1 VKSRLAAGGALVVAV
16 LALASS
22 VAAQGEEVTMTMRRY
37 FDPMCNCIRVQFTGR
52 VSSGRADEY
61 VTVLQQRCGSR
72 FSTAMAGATT
82 SAGGFWEAAP
92 SSYYLH
98 APLVPG
104 TFRAR
109 WKSHLSRPAVF
120 RPPLRITVR
129 RQRTGRFL
137 VIVWPA
143 HTTLRGEF
151 LELQRLAGG
160 QWKRVKF
167 LRLGSG
173 GKVNYGGSYW
183 ATFGVRTREWTM
195 RVLASDETAAPCYAS
210 GATQTFRS

>member
-1 VKSRLAAGGALVVAV
+1 
-16 LALASS
+16 
-22 VAAQGEEVTMTMRRY
+22 MTMRRY
-37 FDPMCNCIRVQFTGR
+37 FDPMCNCIRVEFTGR

-82 SAGGFWEAAP
+82 SAGGFWEATP

-98 APLVPG
+98 APLVSG

-120 RPPLRITVR
+120 RPELRIMVR
-129 RQRTGRFL
+129 RERTGRFL
-137 VIVWPA
+137 VMVAA
-143 HTTLRGEF
+143 HASLRGRF

-160 QWKRVKF
+160 QWKRVKH
-167 LRLGSG
+167 LRLGVG
-173 GKVNYGGSYW
+173 GKVNYGGAYW
-183 ATFGVRTREWTM
+183 AKFSVRARGWTM
-195 RVLASDETAAPCYAS
+195 RVFASDETAAPCYAS
-210 GATQTFRS
+210 GATRTFRS